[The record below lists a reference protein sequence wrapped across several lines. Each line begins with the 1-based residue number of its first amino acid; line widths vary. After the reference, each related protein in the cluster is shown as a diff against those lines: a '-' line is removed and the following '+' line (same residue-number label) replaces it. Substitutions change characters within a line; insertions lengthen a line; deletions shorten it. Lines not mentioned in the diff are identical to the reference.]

1 MVQIIQ
7 KKVTKIQLQK
17 GTRIIERNITD
28 YKTNIKV
35 WEFRGFKP
43 VQDVVK
49 EVKEI
54 KQENVVQLKP
64 KKKNIKKKKDEQIN

>member
-7 KKVTKIQLQK
+7 QKPTKIQLQK

-28 YKTNIKV
+28 YKKNIKV

>member
-7 KKVTKIQLQK
+7 QKVTKIQLQK

-49 EVKEI
+49 EVKEVQ
-54 KQENVVQLKP
+54 QENVVELKP
-64 KKKNIKKKKDEQIN
+64 QKQKTKKKKDEQIN

>member
-28 YKTNIKV
+28 YKKNIKV